1 MSEHSRSFR
10 GAPCRVESGQ
20 RQKRRCRRAR
30 GQVGVKTLVKT
41 GPEPARRG
49 CSMPFTRAHLT
60 QGVSTRSAGCQPSGG
75 GRDAL
80 EVDLRRIYFKKIPD
94 DSKTLCS
101 CHHIDTKHP
110 PFVAKRNRPRTV
122 QRQPGNDT
130 SLQTQL
136 YRCLQK
142 VVSRKERKS
151 RDWKLTVIVTQTQR
165 RLTLVKMR

>member
-1 MSEHSRSFR
+1 MIPRRRTF
-10 GAPCRVESGQ
+10 GQ
-20 RQKRRCRRAR
+20 ILALPTKRLRRAHS
-30 GQVGVKTLVKT
+30 VSS
-41 GPEPARRG
+41 P
-49 CSMPFTRAHLT
+49 MPFTRAHLT